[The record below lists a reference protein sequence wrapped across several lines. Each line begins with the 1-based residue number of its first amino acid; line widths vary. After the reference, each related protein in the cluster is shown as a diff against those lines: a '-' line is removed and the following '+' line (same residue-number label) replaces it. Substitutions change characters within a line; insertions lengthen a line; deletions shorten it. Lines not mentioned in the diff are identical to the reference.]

1 MKIYISADFEGSNG
15 ITELRQCFPGN
26 PGFDAARRL
35 WIGDVN
41 AVVVGLVDGGAEEIV
56 VNEAHAAM
64 NYLLPELLH
73 PRASFISGY
82 VKIDNQMEGIDST
95 FTGAVLMGHS
105 KPGTTDGVLNHAYV
119 IREVHEIRL
128 NGQPIG
134 EIGLNAL
141 WAAYHQVP
149 VILVVGDDKTAHEA
163 AEIIPGV
170 ETAVVKT
177 GLSQFAAHNLP
188 LEKARGIISAAARKA
203 CERIGEF
210 KPLVLS
216 NNLCM
221 EIDFSLTEIAKL
233 CSFIP
238 GVKLV
243 GPRTVEFSGGNYRE
257 LQHIR
262 IVCTN
267 LALAVIRDHF

>member
-1 MKIYISADFEGSNG
+1 MKIHISADFEGATG
-15 ITELRQCFPGN
+15 ITERNQCFPGN
-26 PGFDAARRL
+26 PAFEAARKL
-35 WIGDVN
+35 WIGDIN
-41 AVVVGLVDGGAEEIV
+41 AVVEGLVNGGAQDVV

-82 VKIDNQMEGIDST
+82 VKIDNQMEGIDSS
-95 FTGAVLMGHS
+95 FDGAVLMGHAR
-105 KPGTTDGVLNHAYV
+105 PGTSDAVLNHVYV
-119 IREVHEIRL
+119 MRDVYEMRL
-128 NGQPIG
+128 NGRPIG

-149 VILVVGDDKTAHEA
+149 VILVVGDDKAAAEA
-163 AEIIPGV
+163 AEFIPGV
-170 ETAVVKT
+170 ETAIVKT
-177 GLSQFAAHNLP
+177 GLSQFSAHSLP
-188 LEKARGIISAAARKA
+188 VEKARSLISAAARKA
-203 CERIGEF
+203 CERIEEF
-210 KPLVLS
+210 RPV
-216 NNLCM
+216 NLPTSLNM

-238 GVKLV
+238 TVGLL
-243 GPRTVEFSGGNYRE
+243 GPRTITFSSQDYRE